1 MLYHVTR
8 ERHRE
13 VVPQSLLTDLASKGF
28 RHIDVS
34 EGIAR
39 IKYSEKQFVALVAV
53 FSHKRR
59 EILHSRSLYLG
70 VTERAENAFYGI
82 ENIIALGHFTLT
94 EISGSFRNGRFLSH
108 SCFRFVRFEEG
119 GFAVCSAESGAKL
132 RFFRHA
138 RSQNSLGGACDGLE
152 SSKKNARNTLCER
165 VSRILLFLRQIPEG
179 EVERELKPCLK
190 VGLTEVKG
198 CL

>member
-1 MLYHVTR
+1 M
-8 ERHRE
+8 
-13 VVPQSLLTDLASKGF
+13 
-28 RHIDVS
+28 
-34 EGIAR
+34 
-39 IKYSEKQFVALVAV
+39 
-53 FSHKRR
+53 
-59 EILHSRSLYLG
+59 
-70 VTERAENAFYGI
+70 
-82 ENIIALGHFTLT
+82 
-94 EISGSFRNGRFLSH
+94 
-108 SCFRFVRFEEG
+108 
-119 GFAVCSAESGAKL
+119 CSAESGAKL

-152 SSKKNARNTLCER
+152 SSKKNAGNTLCER